1 MGNYNCS
8 LYVLWIAT
16 LSMVVLWYAYDSPTS
31 RLYVGYTTT
40 IELQEHY
47 ESATSRLYVGYNSTT
62 EEDRLAELAESIH
75 INPPVMATMTE
86 ATREQVINEEVEL
99 ARREVE
105 GAINEYT
112 G

>member
-40 IELQEHY
+40 IGLQEHY
-47 ESATSRLYVGYNSTT
+47 ESATSRLYVGYNRTTGALVLRFGHGHFTIPLSLTSSFLIRAGSPFLRYDVIPVST
-62 EEDRLAELAESIH
+62 
-75 INPPVMATMTE
+75 
-86 ATREQVINEEVEL
+86 
-99 ARREVE
+99 RRFPIVAVL
-105 GAINEYT
+105 G
-112 G
+112 